1 MAQIGS
7 KCAALSPSNNHKQ
20 LTTEPAAWLFCWHG
34 GTTYAGTN
42 RQPYRSSGTDK
53 ESVQKRHNGFQLLA
67 APSSQET
74 GVIGALGRGICLNYG
89 AHNRES

>member
-1 MAQIGS
+1 VAQDWV
-7 KCAALSPSNNHKQ
+7 KSNQWRKLARNSLPFLHQ
-20 LTTEPAAWLFCWHG
+20 ITTNSSRPEPAAWLFCWHG

-74 GVIGALGRGICLNYG
+74 GVLVRSAGVFA
-89 AHNRES
+89 